1 MPCSYAFYTEGQQ
14 YCSTKMVMLVTHFK
28 SLSFPQKRRKYLE
41 IGSVLGTDPKSKRD
55 HNTSMYALNTLA
67 Q

>member
-28 SLSFPQKRRKYLE
+28 LIFFLKNDESTQK
-41 IGSVLGTDPKSKRD
+41 
-55 HNTSMYALNTLA
+55 LA
-67 Q
+67 QFWAQIQILKEITIHQCML